1 MFGQNHKKD
10 LSQELF
16 LIKLKHLILV
26 RLVPAVLRSNI
37 RPKLVDIVN
46 GKSLSSVDRTRDIRT
61 DTLFSYDIDV
71 EVETRHTI
79 QITGVELVQSSVDI
93 FEETNN

>member
-1 MFGQNHKKD
+1 MKD

-26 RLVPAVLRSNI
+26 RSVLVESKSNI
-37 RPKLVDIVN
+37 RPRLVDIVN
-46 GKSLSSVDRTRDIRT
+46 GKSLASVDRVRGIRT
-61 DTLFSYDIDV
+61 DILFSYDIDV

>member
-1 MFGQNHKKD
+1 MKD
-10 LSQELF
+10 QSRELF

-26 RLVPAVLRSNI
+26 RLVPVELKSNI
-37 RPKLVDIVN
+37 KLRLVDTVN
-46 GKSLSSVDRTRDIRT
+46 GKFGSLASVNRAGDIRT
-61 DTLFSYDIDV
+61 DIKWLFSYDIDV

>member
-1 MFGQNHKKD
+1 MKD

-16 LIKLKHLILV
+16 LIKLKRLILV
-26 RLVPAVLRSNI
+26 RSVLVELKSNI
-37 RPKLVDIVN
+37 RPRLVDIVN
-46 GKSLSSVDRTRDIRT
+46 GKSLISLDRVRDWYI
-61 DTLFSYDIDV
+61 FSYDIDV

>member
-1 MFGQNHKKD
+1 MVSFKTWVSCTGTALHKREYSSPNGNCQYCAGLYERVQSLD
-10 LSQELF
+10 S
-16 LIKLKHLILV
+16 
-26 RLVPAVLRSNI
+26 
-37 RPKLVDIVN
+37 RP
-46 GKSLSSVDRTRDIRT
+46 T
-61 DTLFSYDIDV
+61 DKIFSYDIDV

>member
-1 MFGQNHKKD
+1 MKD

-26 RLVPAVLRSNI
+26 RSVLVESKSNI
-37 RPKLVDIVN
+37 RPRLVDIVN
-46 GKSLSSVDRTRDIRT
+46 GKSVASADRVGDIRT
-61 DTLFSYDIDV
+61 DIFFSYDIDV

>member
-1 MFGQNHKKD
+1 MKD

-16 LIKLKHLILV
+16 PIKLKRLILV
-26 RLVPAVLRSNI
+26 RSVLVESKSNI
-37 RPKLVDIVN
+37 RPRLVDIVN
-46 GKSLSSVDRTRDIRT
+46 GKSLISLDRVRDWYI
-61 DTLFSYDIDV
+61 FSYDIDV